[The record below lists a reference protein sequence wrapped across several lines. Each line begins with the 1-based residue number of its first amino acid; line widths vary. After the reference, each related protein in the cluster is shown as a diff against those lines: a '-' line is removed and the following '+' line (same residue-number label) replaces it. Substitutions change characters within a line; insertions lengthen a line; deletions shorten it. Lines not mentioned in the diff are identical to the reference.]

1 MVMEIRQEVRCM
13 AQILESEEDVAALV
27 RRARVV
33 VVVGQKGEEQAE
45 SVAYQIPRMIQ
56 AHGLRVIPVNPKLT
70 ASLGERA
77 YPRIANV
84 PERADIVDV
93 FRRTD
98 VIGALADEIL
108 ALDLDH
114 LPGAVWLQS
123 GIVDQKAAARLVA
136 AGIDVVMDR
145 CLGVYVSRYRRE

>member
-1 MVMEIRQEVRCM
+1 MVREVEQEVRSM

-33 VVVGQKGEEQAE
+33 AVVGQKGEEQAE

-70 ASLGERA
+70 ESLGEKA
-77 YPRIANV
+77 YARIADV

-93 FRRTD
+93 FRRAE

-108 ALDLDH
+108 ALAPDH

-123 GIVDQKAAARLVA
+123 GIVHQEAAARLA
-136 AGIDVVMDR
+136 AGGIDVVMDR
-145 CLGVYVSRYRRE
+145 CLGVYVSRYRRG